1 MIPYDFSNTFPC
13 KIQVVVLPSIGKGIT
28 FCYLR
33 YSFQHLSCFFEKAG
47 GIAMKVVIAHYKGGT
62 GKTTTSVQLALWRQI
77 TRPKTHVWLIDT
89 DEQKSAL
96 DTISFRSEL
105 DLKPSLA
112 CSAYSTAKELTSQLN
127 AQGNLFDDIII
138 DSGGRDTD
146 ALRVALLAADVL
158 LIPVLPRAYDIW
170 SISRLEGLMESARNL
185 GANFRA
191 YAFINRRDKTA
202 DCRESIEF
210 LKKDEN
216 LTYIDFSFSDRVAYA
231 KAGGVGRSVLEM
243 RPKDKKACEE
253 LDALAKFVFTKA

>member
-1 MIPYDFSNTFPC
+1 MKVLLCVTQSISFS
-13 KIQVVVLPSIGKGIT
+13 V
-28 FCYLR
+28 
-33 YSFQHLSCFFEKAG
+33 YSVSLENNEEN
-47 GIAMKVVIAHYKGGT
+47 AMKVVIAHYKGGT
-62 GKTTTSVQLALWRQI
+62 GKTTTAVQLALWRQI
-77 TRPKTHVWLIDT
+77 NRPKKHVWLIDT

-96 DTISFRSEL
+96 DTISFRSKL

-243 RPKDKKACEE
+243 RPKDKKVCEE

>member
-1 MIPYDFSNTFPC
+1 M
-13 KIQVVVLPSIGKGIT
+13 KIVV
-28 FCYLR
+28 
-33 YSFQHLSCFFEKAG
+33 
-47 GIAMKVVIAHYKGGT
+47 AHYKGGT
-62 GKTTTSVQLALWRQI
+62 GKTTTAVQLALWRQI
-77 TRPKTHVWLIDT
+77 TKPKRNVWLIDT

-105 DLKPSLA
+105 GLEPTLA

-127 AQGNLFDDIII
+127 AQGKLFDDIVI

-170 SISRLEGLMESARNL
+170 SISRLEGLMESAKNL

-210 LKKDEN
+210 LKNDEN
-216 LTYIDFSFSDRVAYA
+216 IKYIDLSFSDRVAYA

-243 RPKDKKACEE
+243 KPKDKKACEE
-253 LDALAKFVFTKA
+253 LETLAKFIFNKA

>member
-13 KIQVVVLPSIGKGIT
+13 KIQVVVLSSIGKSIT

-77 TRPKTHVWLIDT
+77 TRPKKHVWLIDT

>member
-1 MIPYDFSNTFPC
+1 M
-13 KIQVVVLPSIGKGIT
+13 KIVV
-28 FCYLR
+28 
-33 YSFQHLSCFFEKAG
+33 
-47 GIAMKVVIAHYKGGT
+47 AHYKGGT
-62 GKTTTSVQLALWRQI
+62 GKTTTAVQLALWRQI
-77 TRPKTHVWLIDT
+77 TKPKRNVWLIDT

-105 DLKPSLA
+105 GLEPTLA

-127 AQGNLFDDIII
+127 AQGKLFDDIII

-170 SISRLEGLMESARNL
+170 SISRLEGLMESAKNL

-210 LKKDEN
+210 LKNDEN
-216 LTYIDFSFSDRVAYA
+216 IKYLDLSFSDRVAYA

-243 RPKDKKACEE
+243 KPKDKKACEE
-253 LDALAKFVFTKA
+253 LETLAKFIFNKA